1 MYNHILIRY
10 GELTTKGAN
19 RSDME
24 QILER
29 NVRQALAEWPQVR
42 VGRIHTRI
50 VVELNGAPVEPAL
63 QKLQRVF
70 GISSFSPVAVAP
82 LDMKAICE
90 TAIQVV
96 KHELAGKGAFKVEAR
111 RGNKQFPLDSPA
123 IAREVGASV
132 LRALPDTRVD
142 VHQPDLVLEVDVR
155 KAQAY
160 VYPRRVPGL
169 GGFPIGM
176 SGRAIALLSGGID
189 SPVAV
194 WKAMKRGLSLD
205 LVHYHSF
212 PFTSERA
219 QRKVEDLVGILA
231 KWGGRLPLHLI
242 SVTEI
247 QAEIRKH
254 CPESLR
260 TVLLRRM
267 MFRIAT
273 KLAAECRAGALITGD
288 SLGQVASQTL
298 SALNAVDAA
307 TTLTVIRPLATED
320 KLDIIDVAKRIGTYE
335 TSVQP
340 FDDCCSLFAPRR
352 PKTNPKLDEVDRAEE
367 RLDVENLV
375 AAALDSRECKM
386 IGA

>member
-1 MYNHILIRY
+1 MYDHILIRY

-29 NVRQALAEWPQVR
+29 NVRQAFVAWPQVR

-50 VVELNGAPVEPAL
+50 VVELHGVPVEPAL
-63 QKLQRVF
+63 QTLQHVF
-70 GISSFSPVAVAP
+70 GISSFSPVAVAS
-82 LDMKAICE
+82 LDIEAICD
-90 TAIQVV
+90 TAIQVA
-96 KHELAGKGAFKVEAR
+96 KHELAGKGTFKVEAR

-123 IAREVGASV
+123 IAREVGSAV
-132 LRALPDTRVD
+132 LRALPEVRVD
-142 VHQPDLVLEVDVR
+142 VHHPDLVLEVDVR
-155 KAQAY
+155 KSQAY

-205 LVHYHSF
+205 LVHFHSF

-219 QRKVEDLVGILA
+219 QRKVEDLVEILA
-231 KWGGRLPLHLI
+231 KWGGPLPLHLI

-247 QAEIRKH
+247 QSEIRKH
-254 CPESLR
+254 CPEGLR

-273 KLAAECRAGALITGD
+273 KLADELRGGALVTGD

-307 TTLTVIRPLATED
+307 TNLTVIRPLATED

-352 PKTNPKLDEVDRAEE
+352 PKTNPKLEEIDRAEAP
-367 RLDVENLV
+367 LDVENLV
-375 AAALDSRECKM
+375 AAAVASRECKR
-386 IGA
+386 IGM

>member
-1 MYNHILIRY
+1 M
-10 GELTTKGAN
+10 A
-19 RSDME
+19 
-24 QILER
+24 
-29 NVRQALAEWPQVR
+29 
-42 VGRIHTRI
+42 
-50 VVELNGAPVEPAL
+50 
-63 QKLQRVF
+63 
-70 GISSFSPVAVAP
+70 
-82 LDMKAICE
+82 
-90 TAIQVV
+90 
-96 KHELAGKGAFKVEAR
+96 KHELAGKGTFKVEAR

-123 IAREVGASV
+123 IAREVGSAV
-132 LRALPDTRVD
+132 LRALPEVRVD
-142 VHQPDLVLEVDVR
+142 VHHPDLVLEVDVR
-155 KAQAY
+155 KSQAY

-205 LVHYHSF
+205 LVHFHSF

-219 QRKVEDLVGILA
+219 QRKVEDLVEILA
-231 KWGGRLPLHLI
+231 KWGGPLPLHLI

-247 QAEIRKH
+247 QSEIRKH
-254 CPESLR
+254 CPEGLR

-273 KLAAECRAGALITGD
+273 KLADELRGGALVTGD

-307 TTLTVIRPLATED
+307 TNLTVIRPLATED

-352 PKTNPKLDEVDRAEE
+352 PKTNPKLEEIDRAEAP
-367 RLDVENLV
+367 LDVENLV
-375 AAALDSRECKM
+375 AAAVASRECKR
-386 IGA
+386 IGM